1 MFTRKT
7 LFCIGFWL
15 MSLQAAAQ
23 NPVQFRLGYFGP
35 SITTPG
41 VRLSA
46 DYSLM
51 AHNRLIVKRTDTLTK
66 THQWLLSGSAGFYSR
81 GSLQRGLFLLPQ
93 TGYQHIGK
101 RGFTKTF
108 LVGVGLLRLS
118 TPRTRYTD
126 AKGTAYRVEV
136 PGESVLMKS
145 LEMGLGWTYRPQQ
158 SRPWA
163 WSLRPSAFWY
173 RDRAGASSG
182 SLTVSID
189 VHLHLSKP

>member
-1 MFTRKT
+1 MFVPRT
-7 LFCIGFWL
+7 LLFIALWL
-15 MSLQAAAQ
+15 LLTQAAAQ
-23 NPVQFRLGYFGP
+23 NPVQLRLGYFG
-35 SITTPG
+35 STITTPG

-46 DYSLM
+46 DYSLIE
-51 AHNRLIVKRTDTLTK
+51 HNRLIVRDTDTLTK

-93 TGYQHIGK
+93 TGYQHVGK

-108 LVGVGLLRLS
+108 LVGLGLLRLS

-126 AKGTAYRVEV
+126 AKGNAYRVEV

-145 LEMGLGWTYRPQQ
+145 LEVGLGWAYRTKQ
-158 SRPWA
+158 SWVWG

-182 SLTVSID
+182 SLTLSFD
-189 VHLHLSKP
+189 VHVQLTKP